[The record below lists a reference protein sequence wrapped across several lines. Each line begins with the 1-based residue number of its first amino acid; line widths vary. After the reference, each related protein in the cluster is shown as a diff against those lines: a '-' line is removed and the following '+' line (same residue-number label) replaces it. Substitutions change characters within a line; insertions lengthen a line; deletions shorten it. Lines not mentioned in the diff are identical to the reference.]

1 MTTIHP
7 SAIVDKKARLGD
19 QVTIGA
25 FSIVEGDVEI
35 GDGSTIAS
43 HVFVGD
49 GARIGSQCSIHKG
62 AVVATVPQDLKFG
75 GEKSLFVIGDN
86 TVIREFC
93 TLNRGTHERGKSSVG
108 ANCLLM
114 AYTHVAHDCLIGDKV
129 IIANAVQVA
138 GHVTIEDQ
146 AIIGG
151 LTGIHQFC
159 RVGQHVMVGG
169 GFRIVK
175 DVPPFILAGGEPLV
189 YAGINSVGLRRRG
202 FSAESMRNIKNAYRL
217 LYRSHLNVSQAVER
231 IKDELEPT
239 SHIETILEFI
249 KHSERGLI

>member
-1 MTTIHP
+1 
-7 SAIVDKKARLGD
+7 
-19 QVTIGA
+19 
-25 FSIVEGDVEI
+25 
-35 GDGSTIAS
+35 
-43 HVFVGD
+43 
-49 GARIGSQCSIHKG
+49 
-62 AVVATVPQDLKFG
+62 
-75 GEKSLFVIGDN
+75 
-86 TVIREFC
+86 
-93 TLNRGTHERGKSSVG
+93 
-108 ANCLLM
+108 
-114 AYTHVAHDCLIGDKV
+114 LIGDKV